1 MQWAL
6 LENKNVTP
14 TLKRSTTSV
23 ISRCRSPATF
33 PTFFFTFQRLSNF
46 SIISFLLL
54 PFQRLSSPPSPQQQQ
69 SHVTG
74 SNCVSMLL
82 HGRITILKSRLLKP
96 GAIALWR
103 LRSTLSTPQT
113 AKQRCVQFD
122 DSPTKNPTRRGFL
135 RRTDQVKTFISSQRL
150 YLPAILSS
158 TDTTRYSFF
167 PHCSLCLGRLLLVA
181 WSPVTCAL
189 VTCYLWHGHLL
200 LVPWSPVTYGRK
212 DCTWNIFTTSGTLSL
227 EFTRF
232 QVIPV

>member
-1 MQWAL
+1 MVPFISYWYHDDTTPGIHMITKIKDPLDTLTLPAMQWAL

-14 TLKRSTTSV
+14 ALKRSTTSV

-103 LRSTLSTPQT
+103 LQSTLSTPQT
-113 AKQRCVQFD
+113 AKQRCVLLD
-122 DSPTKNPTRRGFL
+122 NSPTTYSHRTRLFTKN
-135 RRTDQVKTFISSQRL
+135 K
-150 YLPAILSS
+150 
-158 TDTTRYSFF
+158 
-167 PHCSLCLGRLLLVA
+167 
-181 WSPVTCAL
+181 
-189 VTCYLWHGHLL
+189 
-200 LVPWSPVTYGRK
+200 
-212 DCTWNIFTTSGTLSL
+212 
-227 EFTRF
+227 
-232 QVIPV
+232 